1 MQGVALSQV
10 ALVIAACAA
19 RFESASCLSPAFVVR
34 RRVTKIGNLQ
44 SCFGLKAYAAAGSTD
59 VSFTT
64 RPMLLLDEKSPD
76 SSSSSSEPQL
86 TDSAAENLRLQD
98 QLRAEADMHR
108 LEEESAALRS
118 EIAQLQ
124 SSNQSADDKM
134 GRLRQVLQEIGRAQ
148 QELDKV
154 GRRPKSNA

>member
-1 MQGVALSQV
+1 
-10 ALVIAACAA
+10 
-19 RFESASCLSPAFVVR
+19 
-34 RRVTKIGNLQ
+34 
-44 SCFGLKAYAAAGSTD
+44 
-59 VSFTT
+59 
-64 RPMLLLDEKSPD
+64 MLLLDEKSPD

-124 SSNQSADDKM
+124 SSNQSADEKM

-154 GRRPKSNA
+154 ARRPKSNA